1 MYESFYGFT
10 HKPFQLNPDPS
21 FYFGSRQHQRAMA
34 FLEYGLHQNEGFI
47 VITGEIGAGK
57 TTLVRSLLRNLNSD
71 EVVAANLVST
81 QLDAD
86 DTLKMVAAAFG
97 VRVKDMD
104 KAQVLLSLE
113 AFLASVAHEGKRCLL
128 IVDEAQNLTAKAVE
142 ELRMLSN
149 FQLDTHALLQ
159 SFLVGQPEFRQM
171 LESPDMQQLRQ
182 RVIAAC
188 HVGSMDQDE
197 TQGYVEH
204 RLKCVGW
211 KESPQFDADVFPAI
225 FKASGGVPRRINSI
239 CDRLLLSGF
248 LANKRSFSK
257 DDVTEIAEEFKDET
271 RAPKQATRKRRV
283 SDKSDKSANSAANSK
298 ASKAIDIDLSQDEY
312 DLTLPD
318 EVTVIKH
325 AKAGSVE
332 EQLVHIEQG
341 LIRLETT
348 MLRLERSNTATLSL
362 FKSLLE
368 WAKNRESEHSAQ
380 SE

>member
-1 MYESFYGFT
+1 MYESFYGFS

-34 FLEYGLHQNEGFI
+34 FLDYGLHQNEGFI

-271 RAPKQATRKRRV
+271 RAPKAATRKRRV
-283 SDKSDKSANSAANSK
+283 SDKSEKAANSK
-298 ASKAIDIDLSQDEY
+298 ASKAVDIDLSQDEY
-312 DLTLPD
+312 DLTLPN
-318 EVTVIKH
+318 ENVVITRS
-325 AKAGSVE
+325 KAGSVE

-368 WAKNRESEHSAQ
+368 WAKNRESERDEAA
-380 SE
+380 

>member
-1 MYESFYGFT
+1 MYESFYGFS

-21 FYFGSRQHQRAMA
+21 FYFGSRQHKRAMA

-86 DTLKMVAAAFG
+86 DTLRMVAAAFG
-97 VRVKDMD
+97 IRVKEMD
-104 KAQVLLSLE
+104 KAQLLLSLE
-113 AFLASVAHEGKRCLL
+113 AFLTSVAHEGKRCLL
-128 IVDEAQNLTAKAVE
+128 VVDEAQNLTAKAVE

-159 SFLVGQPEFRQM
+159 SFLVGQPEFREM
-171 LESPDMQQLRQ
+171 LESADMQQLRQ

-188 HVGSMDQDE
+188 HIGSMDQDE
-197 TQGYVEH
+197 TQGYIEH

-211 KESPQFDADVFPAI
+211 KDSPQFDADAFPAI
-225 FKASGGVPRRINSI
+225 FKASGGVPRRINSV

-257 DDVTEIAEEFKDET
+257 DDVAEIAEEFKDET
-271 RAPKQATRKRRV
+271 SAPKSATRKRRAA
-283 SDKSDKSANSAANSK
+283 DKSEKVAIQKQAKIVDLPLPKIDKDEIFEVDKTASIARPKAA
-298 ASKAIDIDLSQDEY
+298 
-312 DLTLPD
+312 
-318 EVTVIKH
+318 
-325 AKAGSVE
+325 SVE

-368 WAKNRESEHSAQ
+368 WAKTRESERDLP
-380 SE
+380 E